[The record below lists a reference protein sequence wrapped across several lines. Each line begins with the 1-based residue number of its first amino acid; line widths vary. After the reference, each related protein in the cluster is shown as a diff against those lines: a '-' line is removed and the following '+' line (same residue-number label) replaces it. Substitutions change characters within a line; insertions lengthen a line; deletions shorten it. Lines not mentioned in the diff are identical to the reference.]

1 MKRLSEETIAKF
13 EPQSRR
19 KARLYRALV
28 GLYNSLADADDKL
41 KTIEMGAIEETLED
55 FQSGGH
61 LPVVSFNEFT
71 GGFAEIVKHRTP
83 TSDRK
88 IRLYRYVARY
98 ALEGALD
105 VLSCPDNLEA
115 VPDEYL
121 AAVAELKRV
130 IGIEEERRREKE
142 AEKAKKATATLTVAI
157 TNTDEA
163 ERLRQVFEANKAGLG
178 ISSVSLDI
186 SWE

>member
-1 MKRLSEETIAKF
+1 MKRLSEETIARF

-19 KARLYRALV
+19 KALLYRALV

-41 KTIEMGAIEETLED
+41 KTIEMGIIEETLED
-55 FQSGGH
+55 FQSGGN
-61 LPVVSFNEFT
+61 LPMLNLNEFT
-71 GGFAEIVKHRTP
+71 GSFAEIVKHRTP

-98 ALEGALD
+98 ALGGALD

-115 VPDEYL
+115 VPEEYL

-142 AEKAKKATATLTVAI
+142 AEKAKKATATLTVTIDNA
-157 TNTDEA
+157 DEA
-163 ERLRQVFEANKAGLG
+163 ELIRQVFEANKAGLG

-186 SWE
+186 SLD

>member
-41 KTIEMGAIEETLED
+41 KTLEMGLIEETLEN
-55 FQSGGH
+55 FQYGGH
-61 LPVVSFNEFT
+61 LPMINLNEFT
-71 GGFAEIVKHRTP
+71 GSFAEIVKHRTP

-88 IRLYRYVARY
+88 VRLYMHVARY
-98 ALEGALD
+98 ALGGALD
-105 VLSCPDNLEA
+105 VLSRPDNLEA

-157 TNTDEA
+157 MYTDEA
-163 ERLRQVFEANKAGLG
+163 ELIRLVLEANKDVLG

-186 SWE
+186 SRE